1 MEIGNLAQWTSA
13 FLSAVI
19 AILAIWGDPIRA
31 RLAGP
36 RLAVT
41 LLTADGERTQWTG
54 PQIAPKW
61 TRFYHLRVTN
71 NRRSAAAKNVRVVLT
86 GLARARADQA
96 FAIVPLSG
104 PLQLTWQ
111 FPNVS
116 PQYPVVGPDNTC
128 DLGHVES
135 DSGFSFALYV
145 TPNNFQGRIQ
155 GNERMRVE
163 IRVLADNGESEPL
176 FLEVAW
182 DGKWSEDTVEMRR
195 HLIVK
200 PVSSIEAD

>member
-31 RLAGP
+31 WLAGP
-36 RLAVT
+36 MLEVS
-41 LLTADGERTQWTG
+41 LLTPDGERTKWTG
-54 PQIAPKW
+54 PGIEPKW

-71 NRRSAAAKNVRVVLT
+71 KRRSAPAKNVRVVLT
-86 GLARARADQA
+86 GLARTSADQA

-104 PLQLTWQ
+104 SLQLTWQ
-111 FPNVS
+111 FPGIS
-116 PQYPVVGPDNTC
+116 PQYPVVGPDHSC

-135 DSGFSFALYV
+135 DSGFSLSMYV
-145 TPNNFQGRIQ
+145 TPNNFQGKIR

-163 IRVLADNGESEPL
+163 IRAVADNGESKPL
-176 FLEVAW
+176 ILEVAW
-182 DGKWSEDTVEMRR
+182 DGNWSEDTVEMRR

-200 PVSSIEAD
+200 SVSSLEGD